1 MSSNEKVKMKII
13 NKLWEY
19 LNSKFFFTIATIFSI
34 VFGIY
39 GTFFYERS
47 KDLTITQSF
56 LGKVFDVHQP
66 VGGLEISYAGENLR
80 GSKKTLWA
88 ANITIAN
95 TGKTGI
101 KIDDF
106 DTRYPIGIEVKAGQI
121 VDTPKYLA
129 NNTYLHKF
137 INLNVTKQ
145 KILISPIIIEP
156 IQQINLSFII
166 LGSENQK
173 PEINTVGVIAGIGEV
188 KKLVVIEPLEDK
200 SKESFVTKV
209 LTFVA
214 YAFTLLL
221 ICSLIYAIII
231 EPIIEFFRRKE
242 RFNLIKKYKI
252 NEAINKETRFL
263 IELFHT
269 EGKNSLVRLVRQI
282 QDIENQ
288 NLIIASLN
296 HINDEV
302 KKSKIKK
309 MINRIKARKL
319 ISSGI
324 AVNQE
329 DKIILSTELSSSLSD
344 LFDYLKIDQNEIE
357 KEIAV
362 QRDHEESFARYGQLP
377 KA

>member
-1 MSSNEKVKMKII
+1 M
-13 NKLWEY
+13 LH
-19 LNSKFFFTIATIFSI
+19 
-34 VFGIY
+34 
-39 GTFFYERS
+39 
-47 KDLTITQSF
+47 F
-56 LGKVFDVHQP
+56 LHFN
-66 VGGLEISYAGENLR
+66 LETA
-80 GSKKTLWA
+80 
-88 ANITIAN
+88 
-95 TGKTGI
+95 
-101 KIDDF
+101 
-106 DTRYPIGIEVKAGQI
+106 
-121 VDTPKYLA
+121 
-129 NNTYLHKF
+129 
-137 INLNVTKQ
+137 
-145 KILISPIIIEP
+145 
-156 IQQINLSFII
+156 
-166 LGSENQK
+166 
-173 PEINTVGVIAGIGEV
+173 
-188 KKLVVIEPLEDK
+188 
-200 SKESFVTKV
+200 
-209 LTFVA
+209 
-214 YAFTLLL
+214 L

>member
-1 MSSNEKVKMKII
+1 MKIM

-19 LNSKFFFTIATIFSI
+19 LNSKVFFTIATIFSI
-34 VFGIY
+34 VFGLY
-39 GTFFYERS
+39 GTFFYEKS

-66 VGGLEISYAGENLR
+66 VGGLEISYASENLR
-80 GSKKTLWA
+80 ESKKTLWA

-106 DTRYPIGIEVKAGQI
+106 DTRYPVGIEVKSGQI

-129 NNTYLHKF
+129 NNNYIQKF

-173 PEINTVGVIAGIGEV
+173 PVIDTVGVIAGIGEV
-188 KKLVVIEPLEDK
+188 KKLIVIEPLEDK
-200 SKESFVTKV
+200 SKESYLTKIFKIV
-209 LTFVA
+209 V
-214 YAFTLLL
+214 YAFIVLFISSVIFLL
-221 ICSLIYAIII
+221 II
-231 EPIIEFFRRKE
+231 EPIMELLRKKE
-242 RFNLIKKYKI
+242 RFNLIKNYKV

-263 IELFHT
+263 TELFHT
-269 EGKNSLVRLVRQI
+269 DGKNGLGRLVRQI

-288 NLIIASLN
+288 NLIIGSLN

-302 KKSKIKK
+302 VKSKIKK
-309 MINRIKARKL
+309 MFNRISARRL
-319 ISSGI
+319 ISNGLAI
-324 AVNQE
+324 NE
-329 DKIILSTELSSSLSD
+329 DDKIILSSELSSSL
-344 LFDYLKIDQNEIE
+344 LELLDYLRIDKNDIE
-357 KEIAV
+357 QEIAI
-362 QRDHEESFARYGQLP
+362 QRDHEERFMRYG
-377 KA
+377 KISKT